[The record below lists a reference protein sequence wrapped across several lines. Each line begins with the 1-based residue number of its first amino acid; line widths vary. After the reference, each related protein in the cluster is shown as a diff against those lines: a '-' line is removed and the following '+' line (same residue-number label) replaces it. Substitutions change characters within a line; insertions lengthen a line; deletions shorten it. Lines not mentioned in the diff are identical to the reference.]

1 MGGYSGVTFLMYFAI
16 FFVVFIVVKGLLN
29 LFKGQKMDR
38 ITLIGGIILA
48 LIYST
53 ILTIVKG

>member
-1 MGGYSGVTFLMYFAI
+1 MTFLMYFAI

-29 LFKGQKMDR
+29 LFKGKKMDR

>member
-1 MGGYSGVTFLMYFAI
+1 MTFAMYFLI
-16 FFVVFIVVKGLLN
+16 FFVVFMIVKGILN

-38 ITLIGGIILA
+38 ITLIGGVVLA
-48 LIYST
+48 LVYST